1 MDFEGVYLQELARL
15 RTLGQEFAQEQP
27 MVASYL
33 WGESG
38 DPDVERLLQGVAFLS
53 ALVRKKLDDEV
64 PEFINDVVSLVG
76 TDIVGPLPAMSV
88 LKLDSTGK
96 NPNGVEIQAGSEF
109 ASQPIDGTPCIFS
122 TSWSLI
128 TQPVELISCL
138 TETAGN
144 NGRITLNL
152 ELQNLLLAQWTGN
165 KLSIYFSG
173 PYPEAANMAYTVL
186 HKLKKVSVRFGTDKN
201 TQSYPLTVQFP
212 GLDPEKSLFPV
223 KAVVAGHLRWARQSQ
238 AFPERGFFIEL
249 SGFNAAP
256 KPPGV
261 KEFSIDFD
269 FIYKGQHINKI
280 TNAHFTLNAVPA
292 CNIFDTSA
300 IPIQRTGLQENYL
313 IAPLGFDSDKVQIF
327 DVQKVTGREE
337 GNSIEHEYF
346 PTSSVFMGTSGHS
359 YQVIAEESVRQGSIN
374 HFLRLPFN
382 STSIGSFIGANP
394 KRETLSLFVRCTNG
408 ILAERIRLGE
418 INQRTPQSPEKITVT
433 NITVPIGATKPAI
446 GSDGMW
452 KVAAHARLNLGAA
465 ADTKTLKEL
474 LSLYLPEGG
483 ENVGR
488 VVAQR
493 RRVEGIENVS
503 LASDTRLVKGN
514 LYRGV
519 VVTIQL
525 HHNFYPCTGDL
536 YLFANVLAYVLAGF
550 VELNTYV
557 TLRVHDVVNGE
568 LYEWPY
574 LLSSRQTI

>member
-33 WGESG
+33 GGESG

-557 TLRVHDVVNGE
+557 TL
-568 LYEWPY
+568 
-574 LLSSRQTI
+574 

>member
-33 WGESG
+33 GGESG

-408 ILAERIRLGE
+408 ILDERIRLGE

>member
-33 WGESG
+33 GGESG

-550 VELNTYV
+550 AELNTYV